1 VIPARYVNLDAAR
14 ARFGDRVDRLAPFL
28 LRGDPLADD
37 LVETMESMPAGRG
50 WALFNE
56 ELARSRSCKGEMPE
70 AMRAFFAQVDRVPL
84 WVDWTAIERGGELL
98 MRSGAIGGIVLGA
111 ASLVMGYGSPAGNK
125 PLIFSGR
132 LINRATRRLNETARF
147 VQATGRPGGLRRN
160 ADGFAITV
168 KVRLMHAK
176 VRRLLRRTEDFRQDL
191 WGDPINQHDM
201 AATTLLF
208 SLIFLEGLRS
218 FGIEMTRDESE
229 SFMHLWRYSGYLS
242 GVDEEILP
250 TSEFDGWNLGELI
263 KATQGPPDDDSRTLV
278 KALFDST
285 VREAKTPEERRMG
298 EVRRRMGHGFCR
310 GLLGEEMADAL
321 GVPRTPFVVAFHAL
335 HAVVKVAEQA
345 RARSSEAHRVAVTT
359 GSRYWD
365 KVIEMGLAG
374 VPAEFTP
381 PERLVSA
388 A

>member
-1 VIPARYVNLDAAR
+1 MIPARFVNVEAAR
-14 ARFGDRVDRLAPFL
+14 ARWGDRVDRLAPFL
-28 LRGDPLADD
+28 MRGDPLADD
-37 LVETMESMPAGRG
+37 LVEAMEAMPRGRG

-56 ELARSRSCKGEMPE
+56 ELAHPGSCKGEMPE

-98 MRSGAIGGIVLGA
+98 MRSGALGGIVLGA
-111 ASLVMGYGSPAGNK
+111 ASLVMGYSSPGGNK
-125 PLIFSGR
+125 PLIFSGQ
-132 LINRATRRLNETARF
+132 LVNRAVRRLNETARF
-147 VQATGRPGGLRRN
+147 VQATGRPGGLRRH
-160 ADGFAITV
+160 ADGFAITL

-176 VRRLLRRTEDFRQDL
+176 VRRILRSTEAFRQDL
-191 WGDPINQHDM
+191 WGDPINQHDL

-218 FGIEMTRDESE
+218 FGVEMTRDESE

-250 TSEFDGWNLGELI
+250 GSEFDGWNLGELI
-263 KATQGPPDDDSRTLV
+263 KATQAPPDEDSRMLV

-285 VREAKTPEERRMG
+285 VTDAKTPEQRRMG
-298 EVRRRMGHGFCR
+298 EMRRRMGHGFCR
-310 GLLGEEMADAL
+310 GLLGDEMADSL
-321 GVPRTPFVVAFHAL
+321 GVPRTHFTMAFHAL
-335 HAVVKVAEQA
+335 RTAAKVTEQA
-345 RARSSEAHRVAVTT
+345 RTRSAEAHRFAVAT

-365 KVIEMGLAG
+365 KVVEMGLAG
-374 VPAEFTP
+374 APAEFLP
-381 PERLVSA
+381 PERLASA

>member
-1 VIPARYVNLDAAR
+1 M
-14 ARFGDRVDRLAPFL
+14 DRLAPFL

-37 LVETMESMPAGRG
+37 LVESMESMPRGRG

-56 ELARSRSCKGEMPE
+56 ELARPGSCKGEMPE
-70 AMRAFFAQVDRVPL
+70 AMRAFFAHVDRVPL

-111 ASLVMGYGSPAGNK
+111 ASLVMGYSSPGGNK
-125 PLIFSGR
+125 PLVFSGR
-132 LINRATRRLNETARF
+132 LINRAIRRLNETARF

-160 ADGFAITV
+160 SDGFAITV

-176 VRRLLRRTEDFRQDL
+176 VRRLLRRTEEFRQDL

-208 SLIFLEGLRS
+208 SLVFLEGLRS

-250 TSEFDGWNLGELI
+250 GSEFDGWNLGELI
-263 KATQGPPDDDSRTLV
+263 KATQAPPDEDSRTLV

-298 EVRRRMGHGFCR
+298 DLRRRMGWGFCR
-310 GLLGEEMADAL
+310 GLLGEEMADSL
-321 GVPRTPFVVAFHAL
+321 GVPRTPFVVGFHAL
-335 HAVVKVAEQA
+335 RAVARVAEQA
-345 RARSSEAHRVAVTT
+345 RARSSEAHRVAVAT

-365 KVIEMGLAG
+365 KVVEVGLAG
-374 VPAEFTP
+374 APAEFLP
-381 PERLVSA
+381 PERLASA